1 MKKKYVSSKIIIAGF
16 PGVGKSEA
24 AKLIP
29 GVVMDVES
37 SDYHWNEDKSLNPL
51 WPDNYLDYVKILLE
65 TDGLEEYKDLL
76 YICISTHADT
86 LKRLRKLQIPFVIAV
101 PEDKEET
108 IARYK
113 ERGNSEAF
121 IKQLDEHWEEWMKDF
136 EDYDMPVL
144 TVPKGHYL
152 SELLYKPSYYDMLKS
167 MVDATY
173 THVLSVEEEY
183 NPMDEFFDGLIGDKK
198 E

>member
-1 MKKKYVSSKIIIAGF
+1 MKKEYVSSKIIIAGF

-65 TDGLEEYKDLL
+65 TDGLEEYRDLL
-76 YICISTHADT
+76 CICISTHADT

-152 SELLYKPSYYDMLKS
+152 SELLDKPSYYDMLKS

>member
-1 MKKKYVSSKIIIAGF
+1 MKKEYVSSKIIIAGF

-29 GVVMDVES
+29 SVVMDVES

-65 TDGLEEYKDLL
+65 TDGLEKYKDLL

-152 SELLYKPSYYDMLKS
+152 SELLDKPSYYDMLKS

>member
-1 MKKKYVSSKIIIAGF
+1 MKKEYVSSKIIIAGF

-65 TDGLEEYKDLL
+65 TDGLEEYRDLL

-108 IARYK
+108 IARYR

-121 IKQLDEHWEEWMKDF
+121 ESLTIYRQIPHLQASLQMGDSLLDFTQLSPF
-136 EDYDMPVL
+136 RPI
-144 TVPKGHYL
+144 T
-152 SELLYKPSYYDMLKS
+152 
-167 MVDATY
+167 
-173 THVLSVEEEY
+173 
-183 NPMDEFFDGLIGDKK
+183 
-198 E
+198 

>member
-1 MKKKYVSSKIIIAGF
+1 MKKEYVSSKIIIAGF
-16 PGVGKSEA
+16 PGVGKSET

-108 IARYK
+108 IARYR

-152 SELLYKPSYYDMLKS
+152 SELLDKPSYYDMLKS

-173 THVLSVEEEY
+173 IHVLSVEEEY

>member
-1 MKKKYVSSKIIIAGF
+1 MKEYVSSKIIIAGF

-24 AKLIP
+24 AKIIP

-37 SDYHWNEDKSLNPL
+37 SEWHWNEDKTLNPL

-65 TDGLEEYKDLL
+65 TDGLKNYRDLL
-76 YICISTHADT
+76 YICISTHNQT
-86 LKRLRKLQIPFVIAV
+86 LEKLRKLQIPFIIAV

-113 ERGNSEAF
+113 ARGNSEAF
-121 IKQLDEHWEEWMKDF
+121 VKQLEENWETWMEDF
-136 EDYDMPVL
+136 KKYEMPII

-152 SELLYKPSYYDMLKS
+152 SELLDKPSYYDLLKS
-167 MVDATY
+167 KIDEVCQY
-173 THVLSVEEEY
+173 VLSVEDEY
-183 NPMDEFFDGLIGDKK
+183 NPIDEFFDGLLGDKK
-198 E
+198 